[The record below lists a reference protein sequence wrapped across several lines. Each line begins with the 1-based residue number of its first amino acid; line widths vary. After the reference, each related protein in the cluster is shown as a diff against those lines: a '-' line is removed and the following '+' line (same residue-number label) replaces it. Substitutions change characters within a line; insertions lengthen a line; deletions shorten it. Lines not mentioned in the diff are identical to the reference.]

1 MSTLSYPELLDLIED
16 RSAAFRE
23 AASRAAP
30 ETRVPGCPDWSLRDL
45 IAHLGEVQRF
55 WGAVVAAGPASV
67 PPSEERLDTEAP
79 KTGVIEWSAASTG
92 QLLGALRAGGEGRGC
107 WTWWAGTEAPAN
119 AGAVARHQVQEVA
132 VHARDAEEAAGRPR
146 PLPEAIAMDGVD
158 EFLTVLLEA
167 SGAWPH
173 PPAKVLLR
181 AGDEAAWLVEL
192 GERGSVARPTDG
204 GVAGS
209 PAADVTLTG
218 SASDLVLVLYGRLPL
233 ETVSVGGDEELARRL
248 LDWPPRD

>member
-23 AASRAAP
+23 AASRAAM
-30 ETRVPGCPDWSLRDL
+30 ETRVPGCPEWSLRDL

-55 WGAVVAAGPASV
+55 WGAVVAAGPATV
-67 PPSEERLDTEAP
+67 PPSEDGLDTDAP
-79 KTGVIEWSAASTG
+79 ETGVIEWSAASTG
-92 QLLGALRAGGEGRGC
+92 ELVGVLREAGEERGC
-107 WTWWAGTEAPAN
+107 WTWWAGGDVPAN
-119 AGAVARHQVQEVA
+119 AGAVARHQVQEAA
-132 VHARDAEEAAGRPR
+132 VHARDAQEAAGHPE
-146 PLPEAIAMDGVD
+146 PLPEPVALDGVD
-158 EFLTVLLEA
+158 EFLTVLLGA

-173 PPAKVLLR
+173 DPARVLFR

-192 GERGSVARPTDG
+192 GQRAVTRPTDG

-233 ETVSVGGDEELARRL
+233 ETLTVGGDEELARRL
-248 LDWPPRD
+248 IAWPPKD